1 MTLPVTR
8 VRSVRWADRLA
19 LALVLL
25 LLVAVPARAG
35 DEDDDEKKAP
45 PPSAREL
52 VQVAGAV
59 SAEAARGTT
68 VEVTIPFTILKHWHI
83 NAHVPNE
90 EFLVPTVLALRA
102 PPGVKVGAPRYPKA
116 KSEHLSFSETALAVY
131 EDDVEIVVPLTVEP
145 TAAAGARTIAG
156 TLRFQAC
163 NDDVCLPPA
172 SVPVRIALL
181 IPGSG
186 EPAPTSSGK
195 AVPAPGPDSSG
206 VSPRLEASADSIGR
220 GDSLTGVPDS
230 GLAIAGFATGPPPPG
245 TAGAVVGSGNLVG
258 RWFTERGSLLAFL
271 LIFLMGLALNL
282 TPCVY
287 PMMGVTVSLFGGGAS
302 AGAVAGTRAAT
313 GRPLGGDLRALPRAL
328 VYVLGITLMYST
340 LGVVAAMTGGLFGG
354 WLGSPW
360 VLGLIGV
367 LLLAMALSMF
377 GFYELQAPGALLSKL
392 GGATGAGYVGTFL
405 AGLLVGVFAA
415 PCIGPPIIA
424 LLAYVGAKG
433 DPWFGFQ
440 AFFMLSLGLGLPY
453 LVLAVF
459 SGLMARLPRSGSW
472 MDWVKHLFGVI
483 LLGVAAFYLT
493 LAVAPSKVGW
503 VVPAALALGG
513 LYLGFLEPTGRER
526 MGFRR
531 FKWAV
536 GVAGIVAAAM
546 IAFRPAPPAVEW
558 QPFAEDVLADAAAR
572 GRPVLID
579 FSADWCVP
587 CHELDERTF
596 THPDVVRATASF
608 VRMKVDLT
616 RFDSPE
622 SQALRSR
629 FAIAGVPTIVFL
641 APDGIEVGDARVVGF
656 LKPEPFLERVRMA
669 GGVAVPASR

>member
-1 MTLPVTR
+1 MTLPVAR
-8 VRSVRWADRLA
+8 ARPVWRADCLA
-19 LALVLL
+19 WALVLL
-25 LLVAVPARAG
+25 LLVVAPAWAG
-35 DEDDDEKKAP
+35 DDDDDDATPAP

-52 VQVAGAV
+52 VRLAEPV
-59 SAEAARGTT
+59 SAQAARGTT

-83 NAHVPNE
+83 NAHRPNDD
-90 EFLVPTVLALRA
+90 FLVPTVLALRA
-102 PPGVKVGAPRYPKA
+102 PAGVKVGAPRYPKA
-116 KSEHLSFSETALAVY
+116 KSEHLSFSESALAVY
-131 EDDVEIVVPLTVEP
+131 EDDAEIVVPLTVEP
-145 TAAAGARTIAG
+145 TAAVGARTITG

-163 NDDVCLPPA
+163 NDEVCLPPA
-172 SVPVRIALL
+172 SLPVRIQLL
-181 IPGSG
+181 IPGRG
-186 EPAPTSSGK
+186 EPAPTSSRK
-195 AVPAPGPDSSG
+195 VVLVPGLDSSA
-206 VSPRLEASADSIGR
+206 VSPLIEPSADSIER
-220 GDSLTGVPDS
+220 GDFLTGVPDS
-230 GLAIAGFATGPPPPG
+230 GLAIGGFATGPPPG
-245 TAGAVVGSGNLVG
+245 TAGAAGSGNLVG
-258 RWFTERGSLLAFL
+258 RWFAERGSLLAFL
-271 LIFLMGLALNL
+271 FIFLVGLALNL

-302 AGAVAGTRAAT
+302 AGGGAGETS
-313 GRPLGGDLRALPRAL
+313 GRLGGSLRFLPRAL
-328 VYVLGITLMYST
+328 AYVLGITLMYST
-340 LGVVAAMTGGLFGG
+340 LGMVAAMTGGLFGG
-354 WLGSPW
+354 WLASPW

-377 GFYELQAPGALLSKL
+377 GVYELQAPGALLSKL

-459 SGLMARLPRSGSW
+459 SGLLTRLPRSGSW
-472 MDWVKHLFGVI
+472 MDWVKHLFGVV
-483 LLGVAAFYLT
+483 LLGVAAFYVT
-493 LAVAPSKVGW
+493 LAIAPSKVGW

-531 FKWAV
+531 FKWAL
-536 GVAGIVAAAM
+536 GVLAIVAAAM
-546 IAFRPAPPAVEW
+546 IAFRPASPAVEW
-558 QPFAEDVLADAAAR
+558 RPFADELLADARAR

-579 FSADWCVP
+579 FSADWCMP

-596 THPDVVRATASF
+596 THPDVVRATEGF

-641 APDGIEVGDARVVGF
+641 ASDGREVGDARVVGF

-669 GGVAVPASR
+669 GVVAVPASR